1 MDAGKIACACQI
13 NHNNSFNCMKNNI
26 LNALKCFVVLLLLS
40 GGFFSAC
47 DESIDLAKLDET
59 SYEVPD
65 EVIGYITNNGG
76 DRKKSVSS

>member
-1 MDAGKIACACQI
+1 
-13 NHNNSFNCMKNNI
+13 MKNNI
-26 LNALKCFVVLLLLS
+26 LNALKFFVVLLLLS

-65 EVIGYITNNGG
+65 EVIGYITNNG
-76 DRKKSVSS
+76 DRTRVLSIFAIRVRGNLCWPDGRGA